1 MTTNETGQEGPAC
14 GRGRCKVRTYPWAA
28 IEAQLRVYERRE
40 RAAKM
45 LVAVLCILAALAV
58 AVLGLVLGGMLP

>member
-1 MTTNETGQEGPAC
+1 MTMDETSQKGSGC
-14 GRGRCKVRTYPWAA
+14 GRGCSNRRTYTWAA

-58 AVLGLVLGGMLP
+58 AVLGLVLGGVAP